1 MDAGRKLAMARRYF
15 APALNQ
21 AELAARLRVSRS
33 TVARWETEG
42 SPTPEAISK
51 VAHWL
56 GIDPFWFTDGSSHP
70 PRFAGGEPSNARQV
84 KPLESEFASFS
95 LSRGDQVL
103 LPIWRGVMASEGECE
118 FWPSD
123 SVEFRVAPSFLASAD
138 PESHILCIASGM
150 SMAPRIDHA
159 EKAIAKIDPDPPIGA
174 IVIARRPDGANFI
187 KVLKKADNRR
197 LELHSL
203 NPDFPPITSSRDWQL
218 KGYVVAI
225 LHTYHGAG
233 ANIEWDDGRPLRG

>member
-1 MDAGRKLAMARRYF
+1 MDAGKKLAIARRYF

-21 AELAARLRVSRS
+21 SELATRLGVSRS

-42 SPTPEAISK
+42 SPSAEALERI
-51 VAHWL
+51 ADWL
-56 GIDPFWFTDGSSHP
+56 GIAHDWFTDGLP
-70 PRFAGGEPSNARQV
+70 GEPRFVEPGGGNARAVRPTEREQ
-84 KPLESEFASFS
+84 SAQSFT
-95 LSRGDQVL
+95 RGDQVL

-123 SVEFRVAPSFLASAD
+123 AVEFRVAPAFLASSD
-138 PESHILCIASGM
+138 PESHVLCIASGL

-159 EKAIAKIDPDPPIGA
+159 EKAIVKIDPDPPIGS

-187 KVLKKADNRR
+187 KVLRKVDDRR

-203 NPDFPPITSSRDWQL
+203 NSEFSPITELRDWQL

-225 LHTYHGAG
+225 LHTYHGSG

>member
-1 MDAGRKLAMARRYF
+1 MDAGKKLSMARRYF

-21 AELAARLRVSRS
+21 SELATRLGVSRS
-33 TVARWETEG
+33 SVARWETEG
-42 SPTPEAISK
+42 TPPTEALLQ
-51 VAHWL
+51 VASWL
-56 GIDPFWFTDGSSHP
+56 GIDPDWFTDGASGE
-70 PRFAGGEPSNARQV
+70 PRFRADVAGNARAV
-84 KPLESEFASFS
+84 RPAEKERAASSFT
-95 LSRGDQVL
+95 RGDQVL
-103 LPIWRGVMASEGECE
+103 LPIWRGVIAGEGECE

-123 SVEFRVAPSFLASAD
+123 SVEFRVAPAFLASSD
-138 PESHILCIASGM
+138 PESHVLCIASGL

-159 EKAIAKIDPDPPIGA
+159 EKAIVKIDPDPPIGA

-187 KVLKKADNRR
+187 KVLRKVDDRR

-203 NPDFPPITSSRDWQL
+203 NPEFTPISELRDWQL

-225 LHTYHGAG
+225 LHTYNGTG